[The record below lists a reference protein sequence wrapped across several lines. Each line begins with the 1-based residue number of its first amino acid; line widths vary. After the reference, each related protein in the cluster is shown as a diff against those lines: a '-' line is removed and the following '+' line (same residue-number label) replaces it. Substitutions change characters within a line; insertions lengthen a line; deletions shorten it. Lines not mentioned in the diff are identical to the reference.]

1 MFRAKSARKRDGE
14 LDMNATELRT
24 KDVPDLEK
32 EIQDL
37 LKTHFNL
44 RMQRATQQMTDHSQL
59 GKVRRAIA
67 RTKTILALKKSE
79 GVAK

>member
-1 MFRAKSARKRDGE
+1 
-14 LDMNATELRT
+14 MNATELRT

>member
-1 MFRAKSARKRDGE
+1 
-14 LDMNATELRT
+14 MNATELRT

-79 GVAK
+79 GVGK